1 MEYIQTILVQVE
13 ATRLEQ
19 AAQPEGLLSE
29 LDEHRAFLKEQPG
42 FRDLRITRSINNEGN
57 VLLVIET
64 RWTDDASLVH
74 YETNEPNVAA
84 IVNSHRNVI
93 VADSLQVLD
102 MEALRTESSWR
113 PLEAASEAQAR
124 VMMPLVVP
132 LGVLALALLF
142 IYGLSRVYLELNKD
156 AAAGLAAGIAIGILA
171 IAFYLANNPRVPGWQ
186 IGGIFVIAAA
196 ALAGGAIWAVSNK
209 DEGQAQEQTTAASPS
224 AAPGASPAA
233 SGAAGG
239 QTLVASDSPRQFQFN
254 GQANPTIQVA
264 AGKPV
269 TLTLD
274 NKGTAT
280 HNIQLAGD
288 DGTFGTPDDVA
299 TEPLAVGPG
308 ATGTLTFTP
317 AKAGTYDFRC
327 QFHPTEMTGK
337 LEAK

>member
-19 AAQPEGLLSE
+19 ASQPEGLLSE

-113 PLEAASEAQAR
+113 PLESASEAQAR

-209 DEGQAQEQTTAASPS
+209 DEGQAQEQVQASPGAS
-224 AAPGASPAA
+224 PGTSPAA
-233 SGAAGG
+233 SGAPGG
-239 QTLVASDSPRQFQFN
+239 QTLVASDTPRQFQFN
-254 GQANPTIQVA
+254 GQANPTIQVS

-274 NKGTAT
+274 NKGTST
-280 HNIQLAGD
+280 HNIQLAGP
-288 DGTFGTPDDVA
+288 DGTFGTDDDV
-299 TEPLAVGPG
+299 TTDPVAVGPG
-308 ATGTLTFTP
+308 ATGTVTFTP
-317 AKAGTYDFRC
+317 AKAGSYDFRC
-327 QFHPTEMTGK
+327 QFHPIEMTGK